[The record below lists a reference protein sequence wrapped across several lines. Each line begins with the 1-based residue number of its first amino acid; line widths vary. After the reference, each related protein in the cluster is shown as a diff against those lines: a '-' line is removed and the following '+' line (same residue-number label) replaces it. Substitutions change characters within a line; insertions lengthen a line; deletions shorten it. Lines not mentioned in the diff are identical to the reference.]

1 MNIATA
7 TRALL
12 DELVRMRTEGTERIY
27 IDEKTIRDLE
37 LLLNSNAAS
46 TDSGNESSDVSR
58 ERTAK
63 DSLGS
68 EIKQKKDITITD
80 HPSTIVKPS
89 KEVESKLPSPPIL
102 DIPKGDKSEQWKW
115 LEDKVLNCE
124 TCNSELN
131 PNGKIVVGQGNL
143 NADLFLCGEAP
154 GADEEIEGMPFIG
167 PAGELLIKIL
177 NAMGLEREKVYLGNI
192 LNWRPRHNQSYG
204 NRPPTKEE
212 INFCLPYLK
221 AQLKIV
227 QPKIIVALGKTATD
241 GLLGHD
247 PKRRLS
253 HVRGKWYEF
262 SGAPMMITYHP
273 SYLLHNPSKT
283 SKRRVWEDF
292 LLVMEKLEMEISE
305 KQRGFFL

>member
-102 DIPKGDKSEQWKW
+102 DIPKGNKSEQWKW

-131 PNGKIVVGQGNL
+131 PNGKIVFGQGNL

-204 NRPPTKEE
+204 NRPPAKE
-212 INFCLPYLK
+212 
-221 AQLKIV
+221 
-227 QPKIIVALGKTATD
+227 ALNG
-241 GLLGHD
+241 
-247 PKRRLS
+247 
-253 HVRGKWYEF
+253 
-262 SGAPMMITYHP
+262 
-273 SYLLHNPSKT
+273 
-283 SKRRVWEDF
+283 
-292 LLVMEKLEMEISE
+292 
-305 KQRGFFL
+305 